1 MKERL
6 RSLLRSVPPGPAAR
20 NRVREA
26 LQASILLALQR
37 SGAMIPLAFHGGTAL
52 RFLFSIPRYSE
63 GLDFALERPGGGYDL
78 SAYLEAAQRDLR
90 REGYTPEIAKL
101 QTTRVVQSG
110 FVGFPGLLH
119 EFGVSGKR
127 DEALRIKIE
136 VDTNPPPGAGLQT
149 SIVRRHEL
157 LRIQHHDRASLL
169 AGKLHAVLQRPYP
182 KGRDFFDLVWY
193 LADPDWPAPNLV
205 MLNAALAQ
213 SGWKGR
219 ALTEST
225 WPKAVRVRIAD
236 LPWPRLLADARPLLE
251 PPADESLLTEQTLV
265 GLLERRL
272 ARRSI

>member
-6 RSLLRSVPPGPAAR
+6 RSLLRGVPPGPGAR

-37 SGAMIPLAFHGGTAL
+37 CGAMIPLAFHGGTAL

-63 GLDFALERPGGGYDL
+63 DLDFALERPGDGYDL

-101 QTTRVVQSG
+101 QTTRAVQSG

-119 EFGVSGKR
+119 EFGLSGQR

-157 LRIQHHDRASLL
+157 LRLQHHDRASLL

-219 ALTEST
+219 ALTERT
-225 WPKAVRVRIAD
+225 WPKAVRARIAD

-251 PPADESLLTEQTLV
+251 PPADESFLTEETLV